1 MFKYYFFLHLETS
14 MSYMI
19 LDILRFVGFFLVI
32 YFSFTITTT
41 YVYMVYD
48 DFNKDSNF
56 VEYKNAFKYFFWALI
71 RTGNPEFAEIKTPV
85 INSTLHETSNYETK
99 LDGYCLQ
106 DILENN
112 TNHNLISFE
121 TIKSCFYFVNESL
134 PSTQWSNCAQLSDD
148 KQAVAFCKQ
157 DEGLF
162 FVIGNVLW
170 ASYQFLL
177 VIVLLSILRAKMI
190 NTYQSIIQEADMQWK
205 FFR

>member
-1 MFKYYFFLHLETS
+1 
-14 MSYMI
+14 MSYML
-19 LDILRFVGFFLVI
+19 LDIMRFVGFFLVI
-32 YFSFTITTT
+32 YFSFTFCTTF
-41 YVYMVYD
+41 VYTVYD
-48 DFNKDSNF
+48 DFNQDSNF
-56 VEYKNAFKYFFWALI
+56 VEYKKAFKYFFWALI

-85 INSTLHETSNYETK
+85 YMSSTHHETTNYETK

-106 DILENN
+106 EMLKNN
-112 TNHNLISFE
+112 TTSELISFE
-121 TIKSCFYFVNESL
+121 TIKNCFYFVNVSL
-134 PSTQWSNCAQLSDD
+134 PSTQWSNCTQLSDD
-148 KQAVAFCKQ
+148 KQACELKN
-157 DEGLF
+157 DEGFF